1 MKNRMRTKDIER
13 LINGFL
19 SLLRISNLIFSD
31 LDNAIDSIPK
41 KNLIW

>member
-1 MKNRMRTKDIER
+1 MREKEANT

-19 SLLRISNLIFSD
+19 SLLKLSNLIFSD